1 MVNGDIIAPKGW
13 DEVIVSTNE
22 EKIDNY
28 LQVYYLENNVR
39 RQFPTQEIFN
49 SYIGTLLSSFIELEI
64 IVVEKEDLD
73 SIPLGS
79 PMVYNAG

>member
-1 MVNGDIIAPKGW
+1 MVGTRFQLDT
-13 DEVIVSTNE
+13 DE

-39 RQFPTQEIFN
+39 RQFPTQQILN
-49 SYIGTLLSSFIELEI
+49 SYIGTLLSTFIELEI
-64 IVVEKEDLD
+64 LVIEKEDLD

-79 PMVYNAG
+79 PMIYNRLSMTLFK